1 MALNQV
7 SWVPAVVLRVI
18 SYVILTYTRTF
29 SNVEPQHFSKA
40 HALSYTDSKVGN
52 DQMHIRGE
60 MTSGKLTLS
69 GFVRSRPESL
79 W

>member
-1 MALNQV
+1 MDFGPN
-7 SWVPAVVLRVI
+7 PCIFERG
-18 SYVILTYTRTF
+18 TH
-29 SNVEPQHFSKA
+29 HFPKA
-40 HALSYTDSKVGN
+40 HPLRYGHRKFGN

-69 GFVRSRPESL
+69 GFVRSWPESL